1 MSSSQPRETEKVV
14 TTFCASHCGGSCLLK
29 AHVKDGVITRIETDE
44 GEEPQLRACLKGR
57 AYRQRIYS
65 TDRLK
70 YPLRRVAAR
79 GKDKFERISWDEA
92 LDTVAKELRRVK
104 ETYGPAAILHL
115 SSGGDMAVLH
125 DSPARVGRLLSL
137 MGGYSR
143 PWGIFSCEGLAFSE
157 LTTYG
162 PGFSKS
168 SRDDLFN
175 SRLIIL
181 WGWNPANTVCD
192 TNTSWYLARA
202 RETGTRIISVDPR
215 YTESTATFAHQWI
228 PIRPG
233 TDAAMLIAMAYV
245 IVTENLQD
253 QTFLDRYTLGFETFK
268 VYVLGIED
276 GIPKTPA
283 WAESITGVP
292 AASIQSLAEEY
303 ASSKPAALMV
313 GFAPGRTA
321 YGEQYHR
328 AASILAAMTGN
339 IGISGGSA
347 ASAVFGP
354 GPFFSTGPSMEIPD
368 NPVESEAPITKGKLP
383 TRDIYLNGPGALNI
397 HKVTD
402 AILKGK
408 AGGYPA
414 DVKLLYV
421 QSSDF
426 LNQSANIN
434 KIVQAFEKLELVVV
448 EEQFMTP
455 TARFADVVLPV
466 CTFLERRDLVI
477 GFATPDSYGYRNKVI
492 ESKYESKT
500 PLEITT
506 ELAAR
511 LGIANYSEKTEE
523 DWLSQLIQGS
533 TIPDHDAFRESAV
546 HKVPMPQPYVA
557 FSDQVR
563 DPENYPFA
571 TPSGKIEIY
580 SQMIADMGIADLPPI
595 PKYIETWESIDDPLA
610 AKYPLQLIT
619 THSKRR
625 AHSQFD
631 NLPWLREVEPQAV
644 YINSADAKAR
654 GIRDGDLVRV
664 FNERGGMIISAKVTE
679 RIMPGVV
686 DIPQGA
692 WFNPDENGVDRGGSA
707 NVLTR
712 DHPSPGGAFPSNTA
726 LVQVLKT

>member
-1 MSSSQPRETEKVV
+1 VSSSRSREMEKVV
-14 TTFCASHCGGSCLLK
+14 ATFCASHCGGSCLLK
-29 AHVKDGVITRIETDE
+29 AHVRDGVITRIETD
-44 GEEPQLRACLKGR
+44 GGDEPQLRACLKGR
-57 AYRQRIYS
+57 SYRQRVYAP
-65 TDRLK
+65 DRLK
-70 YPLRRVAAR
+70 YPLKRIATR
-79 GKDKFERISWDEA
+79 GEGKFERISWDEA
-92 LDTVAKELRRVK
+92 LDTVAEELKQVK
-104 ETYGPAAILHL
+104 RAYGPAAILHL

-125 DSPARVGRLLSL
+125 DSAARTGRLLCL

-168 SRDDLFN
+168 SRDDLLN

-192 TNTSWYLARA
+192 TNTSWYLTRA
-202 RETGTRIISVDPR
+202 REAGIKIISVDPR
-215 YTESTATFAHQWI
+215 YTESTAAFAHQWI

-233 TDAAMLIAMAYV
+233 TDAALLVAMAYV
-245 IVTENLQD
+245 IATENLQD
-253 QTFLDRYTLGFETFK
+253 QVFLDRYTLGFETFK
-268 VYVLGIED
+268 EYVLGTED

-283 WAESITGVP
+283 WAENITGVP
-292 AASIQSLAEEY
+292 SATIRSLAEEY

-321 YGEQYHR
+321 YGEQFHR
-328 AASILAAMTGN
+328 AASTLAAMTGN

-368 NPVESEAPITKGKLP
+368 NPVEVEAPTPKGKLP
-383 TRDIYLNGPGALNI
+383 TRDIYPNGPGALNI

-408 AGGYPA
+408 SGGYPA
-414 DVKLLYV
+414 DFKLLYV

-426 LNQSANIN
+426 LNQSANTN
-434 KIVQAFEKLELVVV
+434 KIVQAFGKLEFIVV

-477 GFATPDSYGYRNKVI
+477 GFAVPDSYGYRNKVI
-492 ESKYESKT
+492 ESQYESKT
-500 PLEITT
+500 PLEITI

-511 LGIANYSEKTEE
+511 LGITDYSNKTEQE
-523 DWLSQLIQGS
+523 WLGQLIEGS
-533 TIPDHDAFRESAV
+533 TIPDHDAFRENGV
-546 HKVPMPQPYVA
+546 YKVPMPEPYVA
-557 FSDQVR
+557 FSDQGR
-563 DPENYPFA
+563 DPQNYPFA

-580 SQMIADMGIADLPPI
+580 SQMIADMGIPDLPPI
-595 PKYIETWESIDDPLA
+595 PKYIETWESRNDPLA

-631 NLPWLREVEPQAV
+631 NLPWLREVELQAV
-644 YINSADAKAR
+644 YVNSADAKAR
-654 GIRDGDLVRV
+654 GIRDGDTVRV
-664 FNERGGMIISAKVTE
+664 FNERGSMILPAKVTE

-726 LVQVLKT
+726 LVQVMKV